1 MTDRMG
7 ALLAA
12 LDAQGFKS
20 RQTRSG
26 MWMFSRDGTMI
37 TYHYT
42 PESFG
47 EWLDLIKMLNGA
59 GLVFPP
65 ED

>member
-1 MTDRMG
+1 MADRMR

-20 RQTRSG
+20 RQTGSG
-26 MWMFSRDGTMI
+26 MWMFSRGGTMV
-37 TYHYT
+37 TYSHT
-42 PESFG
+42 PETSG
-47 EWLDLIKMLNGA
+47 EWLDLIRLLNRA

-65 ED
+65 GS

>member
-1 MTDRMG
+1 MTDRMD

-20 RQTRSG
+20 GQTDSG
-26 MWMFSRDGTMI
+26 MWMFSRGGTMV
-37 TYHYT
+37 TYYRT
-42 PESFG
+42 PEIFG
-47 EWLDLIKMLNGA
+47 EWLDLIKLLNGA

>member
-1 MTDRMG
+1 MG

-20 RQTRSG
+20 RQTGSG
-26 MWMFSRDGTMI
+26 MWMFSRGGTTI
-37 TYHYT
+37 TYYRT

-47 EWLDLIKMLNGA
+47 EWQDLIKLLNGA

-65 ED
+65 RD